1 MLLIVADVSI
11 FLWDSVDTELRDMIT
26 KMIMIQRLSS
36 WI

>member
-11 FLWDSVDTELRDMIT
+11 ILWDSVDTELRDMIT
-26 KMIMIQRLSS
+26 KMIMIRRLSS